1 MLNACVIVSQR
12 ANILNRL
19 AELVLDREQ
28 EIHTANAEDL
38 REAGTLSDSL
48 RSRLKLTHEKLQ
60 SLSSGLRQLAEKV
73 VQNDHVGHVIKRTQV
88 GEGLTLE
95 QQKVPIGVLLV
106 IFESRP
112 DCLIQV
118 HVHNSV
124 HGLLS
129 HLPRHSHTSVFI
141 IHTNTSS

>member
-1 MLNACVIVSQR
+1 MYNYLPLIVSQR
-12 ANILNRL
+12 ADILNRL

-28 EIHTANAEDL
+28 EIHTANIEDL
-38 REAGTLSDSL
+38 KEASTLSDSL

-60 SLSSGLRQLAEKV
+60 SLSSGLRQLAEDV
-73 VQNDHVGHVIKRTQV
+73 VQNDHVGQVIKRTQV
-88 GEGLTLE
+88 GEGLMLE

-118 HVHNSV
+118 RSSV
-124 HGLLS
+124 HGLVSPLS
-129 HLPRHSHTSVFI
+129 SHI
-141 IHTNTSS
+141 LR